1 MTPKFKFQWIA
12 LCVLAIT
19 VAACGGEQKTQASA
33 KSNTAL
39 LKEAAKKEIAK
50 DKPKVTFVELGSVN
64 CIPCKAMKKVMD
76 ELEAKYPKDLRIIF
90 YDVWTEQGRKD
101 AESYGIRSIPTQV
114 FLDETGKEFFRHEGY
129 FPQESLE
136 QVLKSKQVNQ

>member
-1 MTPKFKFQWIA
+1 MKRMSSFSGIA
-12 LCVLAIT
+12 LCVLALT
-19 VAACGGEQKTQASA
+19 VVACGGEQKTQTTA

-39 LKEAAKKEIAK
+39 SKEAAKKEIAK

-76 ELEAKYPKDLRIIF
+76 QLEAKYPKDLRIIF

-136 QVLKSKQVNQ
+136 LVLKSKQVSQ